1 MRDCDVVAAGLWQR
15 TIPEAE
21 AGFWLQSHEVV
32 MGPISGCDARADL
45 SPMGGLIRSPPMNQ
59 TLEIS
64 SGRWQEQPGAAPGG
78 ILLAVL
84 ISALFWAVCLRAA
97 LAG

>member
-1 MRDCDVVAAGLWQR
+1 
-15 TIPEAE
+15 
-21 AGFWLQSHEVV
+21 
-32 MGPISGCDARADL
+32 
-45 SPMGGLIRSPPMNQ
+45 MNQ

-64 SGRWQEQPGAAPGG
+64 SGRWQEQPGTAPRG

-84 ISALFWAVCLRAA
+84 ISALFWAVCLKAA